1 MKARN
6 YSISNRYK
14 YEQNLLQPGEVF
26 NKNFTWDSSNAR
38 YVYELYLDGIV
49 TRITGSLTNH
59 KWDNQYGS
67 RTCYVCAVLNDGTEH
82 MLASAASNGSKKVV
96 NFDVTFN
103 SNCGLAYI
111 LTVCNTAANSSVTQG
126 VKTVIDNVYYNLPV
140 KTTSSTY
147 DFIESEQNY
156 DVRAGYLALN

>member
-38 YVYELYLDGIV
+38 YVYELYLDGIL

-67 RTCYVCAVLNDGTEH
+67 RTCYVYAVLNDGTEH
-82 MLASAASNGSKKVV
+82 LLASAASNGSKKVV
-96 NFDVTFN
+96 DFDVTFN

-126 VKTVIDNVYYNLPV
+126 VKTVIDNVYYKIPV
-140 KTTSSTY
+140 KTTGSTY
-147 DFIESEQNY
+147 DFIKSEQNY

>member
-26 NKNFTWDSSNAR
+26 NKSFTWDSSNAR

-59 KWDNQYGS
+59 KRDNQYGS
-67 RTCYVCAVLNDGTEH
+67 RTCYVYAVLNDGTEH

-96 NFDVTFN
+96 DFDVTFN

-111 LTVCNTAANSSVTQG
+111 LTVCNTAANSSVTQK
-126 VKTVIDNVYYNLPV
+126 VITVIDNVYYNLPV
-140 KTTSSTY
+140 KTTGSTY
-147 DFIESEQNY
+147 DFIKSEQNY

>member
-1 MKARN
+1 MKAYTN
-6 YSISNRYK
+6 TQTIYYK
-14 YEQNLLQPGEVF
+14 YNSNTLQPGEIF
-26 NKNFTWDSSNAR
+26 NKSFTWDSSNAR

-111 LTVCNTAANSSVTQG
+111 LTVCNTAANSSVTQE
-126 VKTVIDNVYYNLPV
+126 VITVIDNIYYRLPQV
-140 KTTSSTY
+140 STSSNY
-147 DFIESEQNY
+147 DFTKTETSY
-156 DVRAGYLALN
+156 MALS

>member
-67 RTCYVCAVLNDGTEH
+67 RTCYVYAVLNDGTEH

-96 NFDVTFN
+96 DFDVTFN

>member
-96 NFDVTFN
+96 DFDVTFN